1 MLFYKAKRILN
12 LKLENKKK
20 IWKNSN
26 CMQFGKVCISI
37 NQKNISPALGSYLV
51 EQLRFERYANCN
63 NSGPAPPYDHW
74 VPTSKAVRFPCCTV
88 PIDDK
93 ECKCC
98 VRLLSV
104 IL

>member
-1 MLFYKAKRILN
+1 MRKVFKGGNYIRGNTVHVIRKSLYFNKEKN
-12 LKLENKKK
+12 L
-20 IWKNSN
+20 
-26 CMQFGKVCISI
+26 
-37 NQKNISPALGSYLV
+37 SPALGSYLV

-74 VPTSKAVRFPCCTV
+74 APISKAVRFPCCTV

-93 ECKCC
+93 ECKYC

>member
-1 MLFYKAKRILN
+1 MYFIKVKN
-12 LKLENKKK
+12 L
-20 IWKNSN
+20 
-26 CMQFGKVCISI
+26 
-37 NQKNISPALGSYLV
+37 SPALGSYLV
-51 EQLRFERYANCN
+51 EQLQFERYANCN

-74 VPTSKAVRFPCCTV
+74 APISKAVRFPCCTV